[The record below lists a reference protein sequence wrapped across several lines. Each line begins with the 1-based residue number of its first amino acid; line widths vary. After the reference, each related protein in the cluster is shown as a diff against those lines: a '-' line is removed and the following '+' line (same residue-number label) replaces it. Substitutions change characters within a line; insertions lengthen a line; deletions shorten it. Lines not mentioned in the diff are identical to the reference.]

1 MHQLLKF
8 ARFNPSR
15 GGHAPGDVRDS
26 FLQALEAYETWQY
39 GEPEPLIELRGRK
52 VTISHLCGLVW
63 NCADVLPVSARNAL
77 TDGIETDPFS
87 PPIITYAQ
95 GARLLKESLADR

>member
-1 MHQLLKF
+1 MPDQLLKF

-15 GGHAPGDVRDS
+15 GGHAPGEERDA
-26 FLQALEAYETWQY
+26 FLQAIEIWHY
-39 GEPEPLIELRGRK
+39 GEPEPSVEFRGHEVAIR
-52 VTISHLCGLVW
+52 HLCGKLW
-63 NCADVLPVSARNAL
+63 NCTDVMPVSARNAL